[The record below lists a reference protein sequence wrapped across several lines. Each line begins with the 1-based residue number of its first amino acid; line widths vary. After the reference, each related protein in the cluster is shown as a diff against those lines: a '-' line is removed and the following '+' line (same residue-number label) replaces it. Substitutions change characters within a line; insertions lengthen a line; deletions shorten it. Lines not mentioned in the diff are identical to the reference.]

1 MSPGQMSKSRVEAP
15 SAAAEPRLAPQPGLQ
30 NLRAKCGTRSSQQ
43 ALTRPPAASFDHLV
57 SATEKRGRHRQT
69 EGLRGLEVDDQLVFG
84 WRLDRKIS
92 WLLALED
99 AIDVACP
106 TPVLIRVV
114 RSIGD
119 QAAAGDKVACEVK
132 CGQVMPDGER
142 SDKVAIKC
150 RQRACCHNQAAIPR
164 AREGRDA
171 AFDLGRVAHVD
182 WAHLHAK

>member
-57 SATEKRGRHRQT
+57 GATEKRGRHRQT

-99 AIDVACP
+99 AIDVTCP
-106 TPVLIRVV
+106 APVLIRVV

-119 QAAAGDKVACEVK
+119 QAA
-132 CGQVMPDGER
+132 
-142 SDKVAIKC
+142 
-150 RQRACCHNQAAIPR
+150 IPR
-164 AREGRDA
+164 AREGRDPRVSRYEIRPCGPSIALPTHRA
-171 AFDLGRVAHVD
+171 AHQS
-182 WAHLHAK
+182 